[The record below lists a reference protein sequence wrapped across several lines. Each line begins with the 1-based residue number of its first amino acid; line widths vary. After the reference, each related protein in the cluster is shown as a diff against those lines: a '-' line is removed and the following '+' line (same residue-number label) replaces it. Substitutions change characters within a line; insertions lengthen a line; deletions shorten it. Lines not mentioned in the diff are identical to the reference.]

1 MIDKREVAA
10 IAELARLRFSDDE
23 LDTFTEQFGKIL
35 DYVGAIASLDVEGV
49 EPMTHVHDV
58 VNVLREDVVGTSI
71 STAEALSNAPKKN
84 EAFFKVPKVLG

>member
-35 DYVGAIASLDVEGV
+35 DYVGAIASLDVDGV